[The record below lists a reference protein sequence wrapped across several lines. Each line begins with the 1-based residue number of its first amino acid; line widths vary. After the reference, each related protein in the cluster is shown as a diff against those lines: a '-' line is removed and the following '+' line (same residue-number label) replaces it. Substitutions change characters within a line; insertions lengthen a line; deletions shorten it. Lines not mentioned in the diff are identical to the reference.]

1 MSTLTVNLNDILQQL
16 RTGRFNVAD
25 APLLETL
32 SARELMADLQRLYPV
47 KFQERDIGRKH
58 EVALARSI
66 RYELGFANRDLSVF
80 SPIRLLPV
88 LRNCV
93 FAGGY
98 GDSLSELTTV
108 TSVSVKPT
116 RKPVKGL
123 ILKMGRGFK
132 LDKSPDG
139 WAVNPIE
146 GRAVKL
152 SLEFLEKRGWQFDV
166 FVPFRNVVQE
176 AAVEPSHG
184 Q

>member
-1 MSTLTVNLNDILQQL
+1 MNLTEILRQL
-16 RTGRFNVAD
+16 RTGRFNVAEASVLD
-25 APLLETL
+25 AL
-32 SARELMADLQRLYPV
+32 SARELMAELQRSYPV

-66 RYELGFANRDLSVF
+66 RYELGFGNRHISIF

-88 LRNCV
+88 LRSCV
-93 FAGGY
+93 FASCY
-98 GDSLSELTTV
+98 GDSLSEITTATYV
-108 TSVSVKPT
+108 YVKPT

-139 WAVNPIE
+139 WALNSIE
-146 GRAVKL
+146 GREVNL
-152 SLEFLEKRGWQFDV
+152 SLDFLEKRGWQFDV
-166 FVPFRNVVQE
+166 FVPFRNVGQE
-176 AAVEPSHG
+176 TAAQPSHD

>member
-1 MSTLTVNLNDILQQL
+1 MKLTEILRQL
-16 RTGRFNVAD
+16 RTGRFNVAEASVLD
-25 APLLETL
+25 AL
-32 SARELMADLQRLYPV
+32 SARELMAELQRSYPV

-58 EVALARSI
+58 EVALARSL
-66 RYELGFANRDLSVF
+66 RYELGFGNRGVSIF

-88 LRNCV
+88 LRSCV
-93 FAGGY
+93 FAGWY
-98 GDSLSELTTV
+98 GDSLSEITTA
-108 TSVSVKPT
+108 TSVYVKPT

-146 GRAVKL
+146 GRAVNL

-184 Q
+184 

>member
-1 MSTLTVNLNDILQQL
+1 MPTQTVNLGEILRQL

-25 APLLETL
+25 AAFLDTL

-58 EVALARSI
+58 EIALARSI
-66 RYELGFANRDLSVF
+66 RYELGFGNRDVSIF

-93 FAGGY
+93 FAGWY
-98 GDSLSELTTV
+98 GESLSEITTA
-108 TSVSVKPT
+108 TSVYVKPT
-116 RKPVKGL
+116 RKPAKGL

-139 WAVNPIE
+139 WALNPIE
-146 GRAVKL
+146 GRAVNL

-166 FVPFRNVVQE
+166 LVPFRNVVRE
-176 AAVEPSHG
+176 AAAEPSHER
-184 Q
+184 